1 MGKKRIIKISE
12 SQFNKVVKGILKEQG
27 GYDDIGVMT
36 QHAGS
41 ILGGL
46 NAAIRSLVDRM
57 QTVNSYYMS
66 DDVGNKDLLMKLI
79 PYFYEEV
86 ERVASFVDKMKTEV
100 TERDLRRTLDIFSKK
115 LNKYVNSLR
124 LLSRFDKSHINPRE
138 LNRMQMGV
146 GMSMNFDDITN
157 KFLKIVSDVGL
168 ESVKLKE
175 KLDQV
180 RSRISGWIERGLN

>member
-79 PYFYEEV
+79 PYFYEEA

-138 LNRMQMGV
+138 FSRSQMGV

-180 RSRISGWIERGLN
+180 QSRISGWIERGLN